1 MKKRVDRDE
10 QRKLFKAWKN
20 YLKDSKLT
28 DSEITKRAKTFSR
41 KQMKVK
47 DDA

>member
-1 MKKRVDRDE
+1 MKKTVDRNK
-10 QRKLFKAWKN
+10 QRKLFKAWKK
-20 YLKDSKLT
+20 YLKDSRLS

-41 KQMKVK
+41 KQMKVN